1 MRSSRHPNA
10 KTSSS
15 DLPSTPT
22 SPTYTAFQPT
32 PELSGRLQLREFHRR
47 FALKVT
53 LKIRKPFTGNVL
65 VDAFPTPYESCI
77 VSNAAPTRDSR
88 ILRLPNDALN

>member
-1 MRSSRHPNA
+1 MNSETFVDQEA
-10 KTSSS
+10 
-15 DLPSTPT
+15 
-22 SPTYTAFQPT
+22 
-32 PELSGRLQLREFHRR
+32 R

-65 VDAFPTPYESCI
+65 VDAFPTPYESYI

-88 ILRLPNDALN
+88 ILRLSNDALNRPSKIGLLIVRCDYDADPSHGSNS